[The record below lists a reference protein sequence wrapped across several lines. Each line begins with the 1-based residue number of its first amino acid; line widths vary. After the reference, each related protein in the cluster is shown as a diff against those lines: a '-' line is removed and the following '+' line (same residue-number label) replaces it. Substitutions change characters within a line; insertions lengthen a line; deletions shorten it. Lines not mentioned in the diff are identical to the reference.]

1 VAVPRKE
8 QLGSGQFRLGP
19 FFAGNQ
25 QLRHLRSGM
34 AKTVFSASI
43 PRPVRPVSR
52 KPGEHKRGG
61 DTGFG
66 EEGTNKTQPLPQSDD
81 AEPSAE
87 LQGTKSKYIPKSP
100 YTRG

>member
-1 VAVPRKE
+1 LRKE
-8 QLGSGQFRLGP
+8 QLGSRQFQPKP

-25 QLRHLRSGM
+25 QLWHLRSGM
-34 AKTVFSASI
+34 AKTAFSASI
-43 PRPVRPVSR
+43 PRPVPPVSR

-66 EEGTNKTQPLPQSDD
+66 EEGTNKTQPFPQSDN